1 MKKKIVA
8 PIVALLA
15 LSSLLLLLAGG
26 ASHAK
31 DNVAAPPASV
41 QDNVSAPQRGTLFR
55 VRPQHGAHGGTA
67 YLFGTIHVGQPSFF
81 PLGVEV
87 TKAFAQADTLM
98 VEFDIR
104 KRDALLAATRKY
116 AVYPNGDALDK
127 HVSPATLD
135 RLKRV
140 LQDFGIPY
148 ASVAQMKPWM
158 VANLLLGV
166 VLERSGYEGRNG
178 IDVFLLG
185 QAEAQQKP
193 VRELE
198 SADYQLSLFDA
209 MPEKEQ
215 ENYLA
220 ENLAELSSGKL
231 MEKTQA
237 LTKAW
242 RNADSAA
249 FATISQEELD
259 EKTTSADFMRRV
271 MIDGRNPEMVQKIEA
286 ALQRKGSIF
295 VGVGMLHL
303 IGDGSIPELLRKHGY
318 VVEKLY

>member
-1 MKKKIVA
+1 
-8 PIVALLA
+8 
-15 LSSLLLLLAGG
+15 
-26 ASHAK
+26 
-31 DNVAAPPASV
+31 
-41 QDNVSAPQRGTLFR
+41 
-55 VRPQHGAHGGTA
+55 
-67 YLFGTIHVGQPSFF
+67 
-81 PLGVEV
+81 
-87 TKAFAQADTLM
+87 
-98 VEFDIR
+98 
-104 KRDALLAATRKY
+104 
-116 AVYPNGDALDK
+116 
-127 HVSPATLD
+127 
-135 RLKRV
+135 LKRV

-185 QAEAQQKP
+185 QAEAQHKP

-198 SADYQLSLFDA
+198 SADYQLSLFDG

-249 FATISQEELD
+249 FATLSQEELD

-271 MIDGRNPEMVQKIEA
+271 MIDRRNPEMAQKIEA
-286 ALQRKGSIF
+286 ALQQKGTIF

-303 IGDGSIPELLRKHGY
+303 VGDGSMPELLRKRGY
-318 VVEKLY
+318 AVEKLY